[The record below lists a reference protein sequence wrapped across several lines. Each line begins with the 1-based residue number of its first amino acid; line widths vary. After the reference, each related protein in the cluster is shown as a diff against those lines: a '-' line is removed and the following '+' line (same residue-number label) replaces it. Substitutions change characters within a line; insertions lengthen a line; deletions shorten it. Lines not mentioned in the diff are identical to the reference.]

1 MPTVKPS
8 SIEEPELPQGPL
20 SPDLLKRVFRARV
33 LKLLA
38 LRDWTQAELGRRA
51 GIPRDFIST
60 YLRDPPRSMPTQV
73 NIIKIAHALGV
84 KTSELVPQMGDVTN
98 VVMPLE
104 TVGSEETG
112 MRVRI
117 NIPIPFWAFNEL
129 TNLIHRVQR
138 GEGPTS

>member
-1 MPTVKPS
+1 
-8 SIEEPELPQGPL
+8 
-20 SPDLLKRVFRARV
+20 
-33 LKLLA
+33 
-38 LRDWTQAELGRRA
+38 
-51 GIPRDFIST
+51 
-60 YLRDPPRSMPTQV
+60 MPTQV

-117 NIPIPFWAFNEL
+117 NIPIPFWAFAEL
-129 TNLIHRVQR
+129 TDLIHRVQR
-138 GEGPTS
+138 GEGASS

>member
-8 SIEEPELPQGPL
+8 PIDEPELPPGPI
-20 SPDLLKRVFRARV
+20 SADLLKKVFRARV
-33 LKLLA
+33 LKQLM
-38 LRDWTQAELGRRA
+38 LRDWSQAELGRRS

-98 VVMPLE
+98 VVSPLE
-104 TVGSEETG
+104 TVGSDEAGT
-112 MRVRI
+112 RVRI
-117 NIPIPFWAFNEL
+117 NISLPFWAVAEL
-129 TNLIHRVQR
+129 TAIIHRVQS
-138 GEGPTS
+138 GEGASS